1 LRHSPTP
8 ATTLAR
14 RQKPVGKP
22 RLPRRSPQC
31 LREAVQ
37 PRPGLLGRLLCSRSG
52 VTLVEFALV
61 APLFLLLV
69 FAIIDNGLVL
79 LTQSIL
85 DNATRE
91 AARQIRLGQVQST
104 GDKDGNG
111 LFKATLCKNFDNLIS
126 CNGVLWNVQSADSFA
141 TLRSVGADSDGRM
154 ASTGFSPGSAQSYV
168 LVQVGYT
175 RRSILPFLDRASG
188 AAGNLLLLSTVV
200 FQNEPLQ

>member
-1 LRHSPTP
+1 LIHSATP
-8 ATTLAR
+8 AATLAL
-14 RQKPVGKP
+14 RQKVAGKS
-22 RLPRRSPQC
+22 RLLSRSLRRR
-31 LREAVQ
+31 REARQ
-37 PRPGLLGRLLCSRSG
+37 RRPGVLTRLFRSRSG

-69 FAIIDNGLVL
+69 FAIADNGLVL

-111 LFKATLCKNFDNLIS
+111 LFKATLCKNLDNLIS
-126 CNGVLWNVQSADSFA
+126 CNGVQWNVQSADSFA

-154 ASTGFSPGSAQSYV
+154 ASTGFSPGSPQSFV

-175 RRSILPFLDRASG
+175 RHSILPFLDRVSG
-188 AAGNLLLLSTVV
+188 ATGNLLLLSTVV

>member
-1 LRHSPTP
+1 MPAHRQKGNLRLPSRSPRCRREAP
-8 ATTLAR
+8 QRRPGHLAR
-14 RQKPVGKP
+14 
-22 RLPRRSPQC
+22 LFHSC
-31 LREAVQ
+31 
-37 PRPGLLGRLLCSRSG
+37 SG

-104 GDKDGNG
+104 GDKDGSG
-111 LFKATLCKNFDNLIS
+111 LFKATLCKNFDNFIP
-126 CNGVLWNVQSADSFA
+126 CNGVQWNVQSGDSFA
-141 TLRSVGADSDGRM
+141 TLRPVGADSDGRM
-154 ASTGFSPGSAQSYV
+154 ARTGFSPGSPQSFV

-175 RRSILPFLDRASG
+175 RRSIMPFLDRVSG
-188 AAGNLLLLSTVV
+188 ATGDLLLLSTVV